1 MCAPCKD
8 VHEDIADVLKLNWPS
23 YTFILHQ
30 MCSVEI
36 IYAH

>member
-8 VHEDIADVLKLNWPS
+8 VHDDIADVLKLNWPS

-30 MCSVEI
+30 THVHI
-36 IYAH
+36 RL